1 MTLRLLAIRMF
12 DAAAGAISGR
22 GGLRRDTMGPA
33 PASWRLPRGLVSL
46 ACAFA
51 AGPPGR
57 VVFLVIF
64 ACAALIAAPPTAAA
78 QTGRHVLLVV
88 NAASPASAQV
98 GEYYAKARGIPAD
111 QIIKLTLPAGDEISQ
126 QDYAA
131 LIERPIAAWF
141 AASGAQDRILYLVL
155 TKGVPIRVAGSGGL
169 EGTTASVDSQLTL
182 LYRRMTGASVPIQG
196 RVDNPY
202 YLGSAEIS
210 KAKPFTHEAHDIFL
224 VSRLDGYTV
233 QDVIRLID
241 HGKAPGSRGTFVLDQ
256 RTGLLQPANTWLETA
271 ADRLRALGMTDRV
284 ILDTT
289 SRVVTNEKDV
299 LGYYSWGSN
308 DSAIKQRDFGFTFA
322 PGALAAMFVSTD
334 GRTFTAPPDT
344 WQIGVWE
351 KKESYH
357 AGSPQ
362 SLAGDLIRAG
372 VTGIAAHV
380 GEPFL
385 DATIRPEILFPAYVS
400 GFSLVEAYYLAM
412 PYLSWQTVVIGDP
425 LCAPFPR
432 TAPAQTSIEPP
443 LDQISELPA
452 FYSARRVRE
461 IQSEI
466 RGAQPA
472 VLRLLIRAE
481 GRRARGDQAGYRQT
495 LEQVVASDAQLV
507 SANLALASVYE
518 QAGEHD
524 KAIERYRHVL
534 TIEPNQVGA
543 LNNLAYA
550 LAVHRAA
557 PGEALPLAQRAFT
570 ASGEA
575 PLVADTLGWVFHLA
589 GDRMQALRYTQIAAA
604 AVPRNG
610 EVRFHYAAALAN
622 AGDPGRAAKELA
634 AALDLEPALK
644 TRREVQVLQK
654 TLASP
659 GR

>member
-1 MTLRLLAIRMF
+1 MTLRLRSVRLSDI
-12 DAAAGAISGR
+12 AAGAIAPAFARGRSGR
-22 GGLRRDTMGPA
+22 F
-33 PASWRLPRGLVSL
+33 VSIL
-46 ACAFA
+46 CLTCA
-51 AGPPGR
+51 
-57 VVFLVIF
+57 V
-64 ACAALIAAPPTAAA
+64 LIAATAAAA

-88 NAASPASAQV
+88 NAASPASAQI
-98 GEYYAKARGIPAD
+98 GDHYAKSRGIPPD
-111 QIIKLTLPAGDEISQ
+111 QIIELTLPLRDEITQ
-126 QDYAA
+126 QDYAT

-155 TKGVPIRVAGSGGL
+155 TKGVPIRVAGTGGL

-202 YLGSAEIS
+202 YLGSAEIA

-233 QDVIRLID
+233 EDVIRLID
-241 HGKAPGSRGTFVLDQ
+241 RGKAPGSRGTFVLDQ
-256 RTGLLQPANTWLETA
+256 RVGLLERANTWLETA
-271 ADRLRALGMTDRV
+271 ADRLRALGLTDRV
-284 ILDTT
+284 VLDTT

-308 DSAIKQRDFGFTFA
+308 DQGVKQRDFGFTFA

-344 WQIGVWE
+344 WQIGTWE
-351 KKESYH
+351 KKDSYH

-400 GFSLVEAYYLAM
+400 GFTLVEAYYLAM

-432 TAPAQTSIEPP
+432 TAPPQTSLEPP
-443 LDQISELPA
+443 ADQISELPA
-452 FYSARRVRE
+452 FYAARRVRE
-461 IQSEI
+461 IQSEM

-472 VLRLLIRAE
+472 VLRLLLRAE
-481 GRRARGDQAGYRQT
+481 GRRAKGDQAGYRQT

-507 SANLALASVYE
+507 SAQLALATVYD

-550 LAVHRAA
+550 LAVHRGT

-570 ASGEA
+570 ASNES
-575 PLVADTLGWVFHLA
+575 PLVADTLGWVLHLA
-589 GDRMQALRYTQIAAA
+589 GDRMQALRYTQMAAA
-604 AVPRNG
+604 GAPRNG
-610 EVRFHYAAALAN
+610 EVRYHYAAALAN
-622 AGDPGRAAKELA
+622 AGDPARAAKELA
-634 AALDLEPALK
+634 AALELDPALK
-644 TRREVQVLQK
+644 TRRDVQALQK
-654 TLASP
+654 TLGGAS
-659 GR
+659 R

>member
-1 MTLRLLAIRMF
+1 MF
-12 DAAAGAISGR
+12 HIAAGAIPW
-22 GGLRRDTMGPA
+22 RRFAFIVCLTCAVSAAATA
-33 PASWRLPRGLVSL
+33 PAV
-46 ACAFA
+46 
-51 AGPPGR
+51 
-57 VVFLVIF
+57 
-64 ACAALIAAPPTAAA
+64 A

-88 NAASPASAQV
+88 NAASPASAQI
-98 GEYYAKARGIPAD
+98 GDYYAKARGIPAD
-111 QIIKLTLPAGDEISQ
+111 QIVKLSLPTGDEISQ
-126 QDYAA
+126 QQYTT

-155 TKGVPIRVAGSGGL
+155 TKGVPLRITGSGGL
-169 EGTTASVDSQLTL
+169 DGTTASVDSQLTL
-182 LYRRMTGASVPIQG
+182 LYRRMAGTSVPLQG

-202 YLGSAEIS
+202 YLGAAEIS
-210 KAKPFTHEAHDIFL
+210 KAKPFTHEAHDIYL

-233 QDVIRLID
+233 EDVIRLID

-256 RTGLLQPANTWLETA
+256 RVGLLERANTWLETA
-271 ADRLRALGMTDRV
+271 ADRLRALGLGERV
-284 ILDTT
+284 ILETT

-334 GRTFTAPPDT
+334 GRTFTAPPDS
-344 WQIGVWE
+344 WQIGTWE
-351 KKESYH
+351 KKETYH

-385 DATIRPEILFPAYVS
+385 DATIRPEVLFPAYVS
-400 GFSLVEAYYLAM
+400 GFNLIESYYLAM

-432 TAPAQTSIEPP
+432 TPPAQTSMEPAA
-443 LDQISELPA
+443 DSISELPQ

-461 IQSEI
+461 IQEEM

-472 VLRLLIRAE
+472 VLRLLLRAE
-481 GRRARGDQAGYRQT
+481 GRRAKGDQAGYRQT
-495 LEQVVASDAQLV
+495 LEQVVTSDPQLV
-507 SANLALASVYE
+507 SALLALASVYD
-518 QAGEHD
+518 QAGEYD
-524 KAIERYRHVL
+524 KAIERYRQIL

-550 LAVHRAA
+550 LAVHRNT

-570 ASGEA
+570 ASNEA
-575 PLVADTLGWVFHLA
+575 PLVADTLGWVFHLS
-589 GDRMQALRYTQIAAA
+589 GDRMQALRYTQLAAA
-604 AVPRNG
+604 GAPRNG

-622 AGDPGRAAKELA
+622 ANDPGRAAKELA
-634 AALDLEPALK
+634 AALEIDPSLK
-644 TRREVQVLQK
+644 TRRDVQTLQK
-654 TLASP
+654 TLAGA